1 MAREKKPPRKK
12 HDDHDPDIA
21 VEESTVEPTIDMSN
35 PQLTPNDRI
44 ELLKI
49 CALPSETIT
58 EHRARLLQEHVGLIG
73 KTGEPVFTKQDI
85 HDTNDFLA
93 KIVRMYFVDQNITY
107 EYLKIMHQIYCE
119 SLCMLCNS
127 INHDRN
133 NFKRALI
140 KPTMTKLFFEKV
152 FSILGVHIVDVCVT
166 LLTENKQQ
174 LVYRINKHGD
184 RIE

>member
-1 MAREKKPPRKK
+1 VKGERKSQNK
-12 HDDHDPDIA
+12 NHQEIDTEISI
-21 VEESTVEPTIDMSN
+21 EGLNNEPSININN

-44 ELLKI
+44 ELLKV

-58 EHRARLLQEHVGLIG
+58 EHRARLIRENVGLIG
-73 KTGEPVFTKQDI
+73 KTGEPIFTKEDI
-85 HDTNDFLA
+85 HATNDFLA

-119 SLCMLCNS
+119 SICMLSNS

-133 NFKRALI
+133 NFKRALL
-140 KPTMTKLFFEKV
+140 KPTMTKPFFEKV
-152 FSILGVHIVDVCVT
+152 FNVLGVHIVDVCVT

-174 LVYRINKHGD
+174 LVYRINNNGE